1 MTKQIKSWRNLIKSQ
16 ETIVEETFQNENYM
30 DAIKANSGRYKIE
43 DAGINSPTP
52 IMELPFM
59 QIK

>member
-1 MTKQIKSWRNLIKSQ
+1 MEKLIKSQ
-16 ETIVEETFQNENYM
+16 ETIVEAFAKNENYM